1 MVLSAV
7 ATTMASSTAI
17 SEPAEVSASTHVL
30 VARRLLHSWFDV
42 LLIAGSGHGNQ
53 AWWT

>member
-1 MVLSAV
+1 MVHSSASIEALRSTRMVLSAV

-30 VARRLLHSWFDV
+30 VAPSFASFMV
-42 LLIAGSGHGNQ
+42 
-53 AWWT
+53 